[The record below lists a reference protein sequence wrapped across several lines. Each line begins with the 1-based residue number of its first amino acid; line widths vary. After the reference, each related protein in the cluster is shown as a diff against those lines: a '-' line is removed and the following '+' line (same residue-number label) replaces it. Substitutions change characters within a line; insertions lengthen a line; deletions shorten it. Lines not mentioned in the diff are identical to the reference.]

1 MRHLTALALVA
12 ALGGC
17 ESLGIGSGD
26 VAGALGA
33 GFGGAAGGYLGSHVG
48 SGLGQTAATI
58 AGASLGA
65 LFGSAV
71 ARKLAAGDLE
81 LMRQATQQSL
91 ETAPTGTT
99 TTWRNPDTGHSGAV
113 VAGPATGDATAPCR
127 PFQATVELDG
137 TRESAGGT
145 ACRQPDG
152 SWQVQPG

>member
-91 ETAPTGTT
+91 ETAPTGG
-99 TTWRNPDTGHSGAV
+99 RDTVPTCLTARRPMP
-113 VAGPATGDATAPCR
+113 ARRIAPATGSHRTRLWRAPTGSTCGWARRGCWAATGR
-127 PFQATVELDG
+127 RGE
-137 TRESAGGT
+137 
-145 ACRQPDG
+145 
-152 SWQVQPG
+152 